1 MSLCKR
7 HLRDPIIELD
17 INCLSLT
24 LTLTKLA
31 RPWYQKTI
39 MIPLDLNPL
48 EWKIANIVFFSS
60 SKLLGHLRGKNLIPG
75 RKWAKRERAKTAIV
89 QKHKMCLFWVF
100 IFERDLHWRSVER
113 GNVFVYVAWKIRMLW
128 KCRAFIN
135 QVVLTQGKLDSAA
148 LPSALSALSH
158 FFGSDFQLCKLSW
171 GNSEFCFYPALACL
185 NIQATSNISK
195 FLLGISSSRSPR
207 RAWLLSSV
215 GDYVPCQKF
224 APAKTYRLWP
234 GKFVNYS
241 LLLSLIITK
250 AHLRLCNII
259 RVITKRILSIC
270 DTMWYIAY
278 WVAISS
284 PLLSPSWS

>member
-39 MIPLDLNPL
+39 MIPLDHNPL

-60 SKLLGHLRGKNLIPG
+60 SKLLGHLRRKNLIPG
-75 RKWAKRERAKTAIV
+75 RKWAERERAKTAIA
-89 QKHKMCLFWVF
+89 QKHKMCLFRVI

-113 GNVFVYVAWKIRMLW
+113 GNVFVYVALKIRTLW

-135 QVVLTQGKLDSAA
+135 QVVLTQGKLDSAS

-158 FFGSDFQLCKLSW
+158 F
-171 GNSEFCFYPALACL
+171 
-185 NIQATSNISK
+185 
-195 FLLGISSSRSPR
+195 LGQIFNFSSSLG
-207 RAWLLSSV
+207 AI
-215 GDYVPCQKF
+215 Q
-224 APAKTYRLWP
+224 
-234 GKFVNYS
+234 N
-241 LLLSLIITK
+241 LLLSCLGLFK
-250 AHLRLCNII
+250 YSGNQQCF
-259 RVITKRILSIC
+259 
-270 DTMWYIAY
+270 
-278 WVAISS
+278 
-284 PLLSPSWS
+284 